1 VQALVAALSGQY
13 HLSKRQ
19 IEELLADF
27 FGVELGLGT
36 VTALEQ
42 ATSEALQEPV
52 AEAQAAVQE
61 QLVANVDE
69 TGWRE
74 GPQKG
79 WLWVAVT
86 TVATVFL
93 IRLSRGA
100 KVAKELLGEAF
111 AGIVGSD
118 RWSGYNWVEG
128 ERRQLCWAHL
138 LRDFAA
144 FVARGGEL
152 ARIGQAL
159 LDEAKRL
166 FEWWYR
172 VRDGTLSREE
182 FQAQTEGVQVRVGER
197 LREGM
202 ACAHAKTAGTCRKIL
217 EREESLW
224 TFVRVAGV
232 EPTNNAAERAVRP
245 GVLWRKGS
253 FGTQSAGGSR
263 FVERLM
269 TVVATLKSQRRP
281 VLEYLTAACAAAH
294 RGEKAPSLL
303 PSAPTVSGS
312 TV

>member
-1 VQALVAALSGQY
+1 MVAALSGQY

-27 FGVELGLGT
+27 FGVELGLGS

-42 ATSEALQEPV
+42 ATSEALKEPV
-52 AEAQAAVQE
+52 EEVQAAVKE
-61 QLVANVDE
+61 QPVANVDE

-74 GPQKG
+74 GKQKG

-86 TVATVFL
+86 GVATVFL

-100 KVAKELLGEAF
+100 QVAKELLGEAF
-111 AGIVGSD
+111 LGMVGSD
-118 RWSGYNWVEG
+118 RWSGYNWVDRA
-128 ERRQLCWAHL
+128 RRQLCWAHL

-144 FVARGGEL
+144 FAVRGGES
-152 ARIGQAL
+152 ARIGQGL
-159 LDEAKRL
+159 LAEAKRM

-182 FQAQTEGVQVRVGER
+182 FQEQMQEMQARIGEL
-197 LREGM
+197 LREGA
-202 ACAHAKTAGTCRKIL
+202 ACAHAKTAGTCRKVL

-269 TVVATLKSQRRP
+269 TVVATLKQQRRH